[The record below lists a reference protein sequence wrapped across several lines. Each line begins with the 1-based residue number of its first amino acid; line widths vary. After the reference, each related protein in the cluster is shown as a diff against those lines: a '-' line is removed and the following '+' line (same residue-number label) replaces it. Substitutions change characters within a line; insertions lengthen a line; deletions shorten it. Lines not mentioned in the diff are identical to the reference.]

1 MPADATD
8 ERIADRN
15 VQLLR
20 PEMLAKGPSI
30 RVAYVRTRRQIA
42 NDQSS
47 EVTDE
52 QPTLPTDDH
61 LDQITDDQIAG
72 ELPKELQE

>member
-1 MPADATD
+1 
-8 ERIADRN
+8 
-15 VQLLR
+15 
-20 PEMLAKGPSI
+20 MLTKGPLI
-30 RVAYVRTRRQIA
+30 RVIYVRTRRQIA

-72 ELPKELQE
+72 ELPEELQE